1 MWEGLTKK
9 WVKKNQKKIFC
20 RVPALALGKE
30 VLCRVPGSGTRQR
43 RDLYRVQGL
52 GTRQRLSLPSARA
65 DTRQRIFF
73 LIWRRGQARPSSAIF
88 LPSATLCRVLHSAKR
103 AFAECRP
110 LPSAGHSVALGKATL
125 CRVLDFAECHPVRH
139 SAKSGFAECPIF
151 GTRQSWRHSAN
162 LRSPVVHI
170 CLLHAVLQYFLKKR
184 CESCKIIEVERGSTK
199 RGSIRGEGTKGKTI
213 FCYNSS

>member
-1 MWEGLTKK
+1 MHMQFKFEIFHKIQRNKKKLTKYS
-9 WVKKNQKKIFC
+9 KKSQNCPKFEHKVLNNVGRPHKKIGQKKPKFFFY

-30 VLCRVPGSGTRQR
+30 GIFTECRALALGKGPLCRVPRPALGKDFFKKKFDSVG
-43 RDLYRVQGL
+43 GL
-52 GTRQRLSLPSARA
+52 GRQVP
-65 DTRQRIFF
+65 F
-73 LIWRRGQARPSSAIF
+73 F
-88 LPSATLCRVLHSAKR
+88 LPSATLCRVLHSTKR

-162 LRSPVVHI
+162 LRSPVV
-170 CLLHAVLQYFLKKR
+170 
-184 CESCKIIEVERGSTK
+184 
-199 RGSIRGEGTKGKTI
+199 
-213 FCYNSS
+213 NSHTP